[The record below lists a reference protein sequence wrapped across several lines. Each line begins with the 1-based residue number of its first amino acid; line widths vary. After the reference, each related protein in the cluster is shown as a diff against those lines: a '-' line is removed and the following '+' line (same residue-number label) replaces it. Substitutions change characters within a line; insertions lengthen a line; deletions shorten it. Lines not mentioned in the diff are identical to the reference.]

1 MAAHVGDIGTIIR
14 YTTTT
19 SLSTA
24 VASTLTLKYLKP
36 DGSGST
42 IAGEWEGT
50 VHETYSAQF
59 TTTAVTDLDQEGTWL
74 LQVYA
79 ELAAWTGYSEVKEFT
94 VKSNIPAAA

>member
-1 MAAHVGDIGTIIR
+1 MAAHVGDIGTIMR

-19 SLSTA
+19 DVSG
-24 VASTLTLKYLKP
+24 ASTLTLKYLKP

-42 IAGEWEGT
+42 IAGEWT
-50 VHETYSAQF
+50 ASVYSTYSAQF
-59 TTTAVTDLDQEGTWL
+59 TTTAATDLDQEGTWI

-79 ELAAWTGYSEVKEFT
+79 DLAAWAGHAEKKEFT

>member
-1 MAAHVGDIGTIIR
+1 MAAHVGDIGTPVR

-19 SLSTA
+19 DISD
-24 VASTLTLKYLKP
+24 ASTLTLKYLKP

-42 IAGEWEGT
+42 IAGEWT
-50 VHETYSAQF
+50 ASVYATYSAQY
-59 TTTAVTDLDQEGTWL
+59 TTTAATDLDQEGTWI

-79 ELAAWTGYSEVKEFT
+79 DLAAWAGHAEKKEFT

>member
-19 SLSTA
+19 DVSG
-24 VASTLTLKYLKP
+24 ASTLTLKYLKP

-42 IAGEWEGT
+42 IAGEWT
-50 VHETYSAQF
+50 ASVYTTYSAQY
-59 TTTAVTDLDQEGTWL
+59 TTTVITDLDQEGTWL

-79 ELAAWTGYSEVKEFT
+79 DLAAWTGYSQVKEFT
-94 VKSNIPAAA
+94 VKSNIPAAAA